1 LNVEKRLSMARH
13 QDLWLVPIV
22 CPECGRGLPSKEDD
36 VIFFCAV
43 CQAAWELSGDSLAR
57 RELLVVSGAGNLQL
71 PFWVFPFKLTTPD
84 GICDTMEA
92 FHLLIGNVN
101 PVPEPQR
108 GKPPLLFAPAFSSG
122 RPQQM
127 LRTGKL
133 LTVRNPYLTVA
144 KRQLTGTSPITLGE
158 VAAKEIARIIAIS
171 TITSERQKNLRFV
184 QSLSIQFGKGTL
196 CIIPFD
202 MRDNRLF
209 NGEFNLEI

>member
-1 LNVEKRLSMARH
+1 MARS

-22 CPECGRGLPSKEDD
+22 CPECGKGLPAKEDD
-36 VIFFCAV
+36 VIFFCMV
-43 CQAAWELSGDSLAR
+43 CQAAWELSGDSLVR
-57 RELLVVSGAGNLQL
+57 RELFVVSGGGELQL
-71 PFWVFPFKLTTPD
+71 PFWVFPFKVSTPD
-84 GICDTMEA
+84 GNFDTMEA

-122 RPQQM
+122 RSQQM

-133 LTVRNPYLTVA
+133 LTVRNPYLTAA
-144 KRQLTGTSPITLGE
+144 KRELTGTSPITLGE
-158 VAAKEIARIIAIS
+158 AVAKEMARIIAIA
-171 TITSERQKNLRFV
+171 TITAERQKNLRFV
-184 QSLSIQFGKGTL
+184 KSLSLQFGRGRL

>member
-1 LNVEKRLSMARH
+1 MASS

-22 CPECGRGLPSKEDD
+22 CPECGRGLPAKEDD

-43 CQAAWELSGDSLAR
+43 CQAAWELSGDSMVR
-57 RELLVVSGAGNLQL
+57 RELFGVSGEGNLQL
-71 PFWVFPFKLTTPD
+71 PFWVFPFRVTTPD
-84 GICDTMEA
+84 GTFDTMEA

-101 PVPEPQR
+101 PVSEQQR
-108 GKPPLLFAPAFSSG
+108 GKPPLMFAPAFSSG

-133 LTVRNPYLTVA
+133 LTVRNPYLTAA
-144 KRQLTGTSPITLGE
+144 KRKLTGTSPITLGE
-158 VAAKEIARIIAIS
+158 AAAKEMARIIAIT

-184 QSLSIQFGKGTL
+184 QSLSLQFGRGKL